1 MFSTCLLLNKLW
13 FCLLCFGQDLLKI
26 FKNEPLNG
34 IIKQE
39 KKEKDTE
46 GSDKEK
52 KNVAANG
59 AVVKQED
66 QNSPL
71 NWLADVALSS
81 EDKKP
86 CEVMIEIKNLVGWA
100 KTNTGSMTVIM
111 KQLWQC
117 SLILIGRLTCLNR
130 KLFMCR

>member
-1 MFSTCLLLNKLW
+1 MFVTCIHLIELVII
-13 FCLLCFGQDLLKI
+13 LCFDQDLLKI

-52 KNVAANG
+52 KNGAANG

-86 CEVMIEIKNLVGWA
+86 CEVIE
-100 KTNTGSMTVIM
+100 
-111 KQLWQC
+111 
-117 SLILIGRLTCLNR
+117 
-130 KLFMCR
+130 

>member
-1 MFSTCLLLNKLW
+1 MFTTCILLNILW
-13 FCLLCFGQDLLKI
+13 FSLFCFGQDLLKI

-86 CEVMIEIKNLVGWA
+86 CEVID
-100 KTNTGSMTVIM
+100 
-111 KQLWQC
+111 
-117 SLILIGRLTCLNR
+117 RY
-130 KLFMCR
+130 

>member
-1 MFSTCLLLNKLW
+1 MFTTFLLLNKLW
-13 FCLLCFGQDLLKI
+13 FSLLCFGQDLLKI

-86 CEVMIEIKNLVGWA
+86 CEVIDRNQKPCRVG
-100 KTNTGSMTVIM
+100 
-111 KQLWQC
+111 
-117 SLILIGRLTCLNR
+117 
-130 KLFMCR
+130 